1 MKNNYFIASKDYTEE
16 MEYIFPISETKNEI
30 VPISDILND
39 EFEILSEEDEEIDID
54 SIEEMRNPKNWTA
67 CDIDI
72 MNLVINVNR
81 LTKAVKQ
88 LNKKI
93 KE

>member
-1 MKNNYFIASKDYTEE
+1 MQVITDVKFAKSK
-16 MEYIFPISETKNEI
+16 FKIST
-30 VPISDILND
+30 
-39 EFEILSEEDEEIDID
+39 EEDEEIDID

-88 LNKKI
+88 LNRTLKGSK
-93 KE
+93 